1 MENHLKKVG
10 VLFLLGFLFLSPYQ
24 NLLCAD
30 DHPNASKLNKVFLKN
45 FKNDFVGV
53 MASPAGWRKKD
64 FINLSAILGAGLV
77 LYVFD
82 QDIQEW
88 AQDNRTS
95 TSDDVFGF
103 ITHAGD
109 GGVIAGM
116 LAILYASGEIS
127 RNDSL
132 SKTALL
138 SLESWLTTG
147 VIVSSM
153 KFAFGRARPY
163 TGESSHSFHPFSTS
177 SRYFSFPSG
186 HSSAAFAVFT
196 TIAEQSK
203 NVYVDVLAY
212 SVATLCAL
220 SRVHNNKHWASD
232 IFIGA
237 VIGHL
242 VAKKI
247 CAFDRARNPKKVSLG
262 FQYTRDTKA
271 ITVNISF

>member
-1 MENHLKKVG
+1 MKNHLKKAG
-10 VLFLLGFLFLSPYQ
+10 VLLLLGFLFLSPHQ
-24 NLLCAD
+24 NLLFAD
-30 DHPNASKLNKVFLKN
+30 DQSNANRLNKLFLKN

-53 MASPAGWRKKD
+53 ITSPAGWKKKD
-64 FINLSAILGAGLV
+64 FINLSAILGAGLI

-82 QDIQEW
+82 QEIQEW

-95 TSDDVFGF
+95 SSDDFFGF

-109 GGVIAGM
+109 GGVIAAM
-116 LAILYASGEIS
+116 LAALYASGEIS

-138 SLESWLTTG
+138 SLESWLTTA

-163 TGESSHSFHPFSTS
+163 TGESSHSFHPFSTTS
-177 SRYFSFPSG
+177 SYFSFPSG

-203 NVYVDVLAY
+203 SVYVDVLAY

-247 CAFDRARNPKKVSLG
+247 CAFDRARNSKKVSLG
-262 FQYTRDTKA
+262 FHYTRHTKA

>member
-1 MENHLKKVG
+1 MENRLKKVG
-10 VLFLLGFLFLSPYQ
+10 VFFLVGFLSLSLHQ
-24 NLLCAD
+24 NLLYAD
-30 DHPNASKLNKVFLKN
+30 DHSNSSQLNKVFLKN
-45 FKNDFVGV
+45 FTNDFVGV
-53 MASPAGWRKKD
+53 MASPAGWKKKD
-64 FINLSAILGAGLV
+64 FINLSAILGAGLI
-77 LYVFD
+77 LYAFD

-88 AQDNRTS
+88 AQNNRTS
-95 TSDDVFGF
+95 TSDDFFGF
-103 ITHAGD
+103 ISHAGD

-116 LAILYASGEIS
+116 VALLYASGEVS

-153 KFAFGRARPY
+153 KFVFGRARPY
-163 TGESSHSFHPFSTS
+163 TGESSHSFQPFSTS
-177 SRYFSFPSG
+177 SSFFSFPSG

-203 NVYVDVLAY
+203 SVYVDVLAY

-247 CAFDRARNPKKVSLG
+247 CSFDRDRNSKKVSIG
-262 FQYTRDTKA
+262 FQYTPHRKA

>member
-1 MENHLKKVG
+1 MENRLKKAG
-10 VLFLLGFLFLSPYQ
+10 VFFLLGFLFLSLNQ
-24 NLLCAD
+24 SLLCAD
-30 DHPNASKLNKVFLKN
+30 DNSDTSKLNKVFLKN
-45 FKNDFVGV
+45 FTNDFVGV
-53 MASPAGWRKKD
+53 MASPAGWKKKD
-64 FINLSAILGAGLV
+64 FINLSAILGAGLI
-77 LYVFD
+77 LYAFD

-88 AQDNRTS
+88 VQNNRTS
-95 TSDDVFGF
+95 TSDDIFGF

-116 LAILYASGEIS
+116 IALLYTSGEVTK
-127 RNDSL
+127 NDSL
-132 SKTALL
+132 RKTALL

-147 VIVSSM
+147 VVVSSM
-153 KFAFGRARPY
+153 KFVFGRARPY
-163 TGESSHSFHPFSTS
+163 TGESSHSFQPFSTS
-177 SRYFSFPSG
+177 SSFFSFPSG

-203 NVYVDVLAY
+203 SVYVDVLAY
-212 SVATLCAL
+212 SAATLCAL

-247 CAFDRARNPKKVSLG
+247 CAFDRARSSKKVSLG
-262 FQYTRDTKA
+262 FQYTRQTKA
-271 ITVNISF
+271 ITINIYF

>member
-1 MENHLKKVG
+1 M
-10 VLFLLGFLFLSPYQ
+10 
-24 NLLCAD
+24 
-30 DHPNASKLNKVFLKN
+30 KN

-53 MASPAGWRKKD
+53 IASPAGWKKKD
-64 FINLSAILGAGLV
+64 FINLSAILGAGLI
-77 LYVFD
+77 LYAFD

-88 AQDNRTS
+88 MQNNRTS
-95 TSDDVFGF
+95 TSDDFFGF

-116 LAILYASGEIS
+116 LAVLYASGEIS

-138 SLESWLTTG
+138 SLESWLTTA

-153 KFAFGRARPY
+153 KFGFGRARPY
-163 TGESSHSFHPFSTS
+163 TGESSHSFYPFSTS

-203 NVYVDVLAY
+203 SVYVDVLAY

-247 CAFDRARNPKKVSLG
+247 CAFDRARNSKKVSLG
-262 FQYTRDTKA
+262 FQYTRYSKA

>member
-10 VLFLLGFLFLSPYQ
+10 VLFLLGFLFLSPHQ
-24 NLLCAD
+24 NFLFAD
-30 DHPNASKLNKVFLKN
+30 DNSNASKLNKVFLKN

-53 MASPAGWRKKD
+53 MASPAGWRKED
-64 FINLSAILGAGLV
+64 FINLSAILGAGLI
-77 LYVFD
+77 LYAFD

-88 AQDNRTS
+88 AQNNRTS

-103 ITHAGD
+103 ITHAGN

-116 LAILYASGEIS
+116 LAVLYASGEIS

-153 KFAFGRARPY
+153 KFVFGRARPY

-177 SRYFSFPSG
+177 SSYFSFPSG

-196 TIAEQSK
+196 TIAERSK
-203 NVYVDVLAY
+203 SVYVDVLAY

-232 IFIGA
+232 VFIGA

-247 CAFDRARNPKKVSLG
+247 CAFDRARSSKKVSLG
-262 FQYTRDTKA
+262 FQYTRHTKA

>member
-10 VLFLLGFLFLSPYQ
+10 ALFLLGFLFLSPHQ
-24 NLLCAD
+24 NFLFAD
-30 DHPNASKLNKVFLKN
+30 DNSNPSKLNKVFLKN

-53 MASPAGWRKKD
+53 MASPAGWKKKD
-64 FINLSAILGAGLV
+64 FINLSAILGAGLI
-77 LYVFD
+77 LYAFD

-88 AQDNRTS
+88 AQNNRTS

-103 ITHAGD
+103 ITHAGN

-116 LAILYASGEIS
+116 LAVLYASGEIS

-153 KFAFGRARPY
+153 KFVFGRARPY
-163 TGESSHSFHPFSTS
+163 TGESSHSFNPFSTS
-177 SRYFSFPSG
+177 SSHFSFPSG

-196 TIAEQSK
+196 TIAERSK
-203 NVYVDVLAY
+203 SVYVDVLAY

-232 IFIGA
+232 VFIGA

-247 CAFDRARNPKKVSLG
+247 CAFDRARSSKKVSLG
-262 FQYTRDTKA
+262 FQYTRHTKA

>member
-1 MENHLKKVG
+1 MENHLNKVG
-10 VLFLLGFLFLSPYQ
+10 VLILLGFLSLSLHQ
-24 NLLCAD
+24 NLLWAN
-30 DHPNASKLNKVFLKN
+30 DHSSSSQLNKVFLKN

-53 MASPAGWRKKD
+53 IASPAGWKKKD
-64 FINLSAILGAGLV
+64 FINLSAILGAGLI
-77 LYVFD
+77 LYAFD

-88 AQDNRTS
+88 AQNNRTS
-95 TSDDVFGF
+95 TSDDFFGF

-116 LAILYASGEIS
+116 LALLYASGEIS
-127 RNDSL
+127 QNNSL

-147 VIVSSM
+147 VVVSSM
-153 KFAFGRARPY
+153 KFVFGRARPY
-163 TGESSHSFHPFSTS
+163 TGEASHYFQPFSTS
-177 SRYFSFPSG
+177 SSFFSFPSG

-203 NVYVDVLAY
+203 SVYVDVLAY

-232 IFIGA
+232 VFIGA

-247 CAFDRARNPKKVSLG
+247 CAFDRARNSKKVSLG
-262 FQYTRDTKA
+262 FQCTPHTKA